1 MKKMIKVTTI
11 HDEVLFLNIDY
22 IIEMK
27 EASKGAK
34 ENTIITLNN
43 IDKIK
48 TLLVNE
54 TMEELGDISI

>member
-1 MKKMIKVTTI
+1 MIKVTTI